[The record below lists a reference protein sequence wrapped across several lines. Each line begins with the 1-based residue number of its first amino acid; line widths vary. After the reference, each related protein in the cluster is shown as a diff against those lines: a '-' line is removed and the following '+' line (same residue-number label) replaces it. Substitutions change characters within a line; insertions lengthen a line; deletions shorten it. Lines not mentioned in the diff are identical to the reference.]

1 MLCLS
6 CFSIRLST
14 FPHLTKAT
22 VSISP
27 SVTYLVIRSTRLLL
41 VCWIARQNMRSKNVA
56 AETFQCLVSFISQD
70 SHCLI
75 KSCVTEQFPAV
86 LLKKDQNK
94 RDRRLWKTKDCI
106 PVFWNSNNK
115 NINAWRHRS
124 PSVGRFFKH
133 DPAEMVACTPCAWLV
148 GQKKFSARVRWL
160 LLTPREKMV

>member
-1 MLCLS
+1 MRCLS
-6 CFSIRLST
+6 CFSIRLSI

-86 LLKKDQNK
+86 HVLERQETVKNK
-94 RDRRLWKTKDCI
+94 RLYFSFLKQQQQKYKRMTTSITKHRKI
-106 PVFWNSNNK
+106 FQTWSGSN
-115 NINAWRHRS
+115 
-124 PSVGRFFKH
+124 
-133 DPAEMVACTPCAWLV
+133 ACTPCAWLV
-148 GQKKFSARVRWL
+148 GQKHFSARVRWL
-160 LLTPREKMV
+160 LFTPREKML